1 MYLFQTA
8 KELQNHLQ
16 NLRNQ
21 GLTIGFV
28 PTMGALHAGHLS
40 LIEEAKKMTNCSVCS
55 IFVNPTQFNDP
66 KDLEK
71 YPRMPDKDA
80 QLLESVGN
88 DVLFMPPVEEVY
100 PPNLNTKLDLDFG
113 PMATVMEGAFRPGHF
128 DGMAQVVKRL
138 LDLVSPQDLFMG
150 QKDFQQFTIVK
161 SMIQQLGIPTRLV
174 MGATVRER
182 DGLAM
187 SSRNVRLTP
196 EDRQKAPVIFETLN
210 WAKSMLGI
218 LPIPA
223 IQEQALQKLQAPGF
237 RPEYFDIVNGD
248 TLMPIEAMPGKH
260 AQIVACTALW
270 VGNVRLIDNLILEM
284 Q

>member
-8 KELQNHLQ
+8 KELQNYLQ

-21 GLTIGFV
+21 GQTIGFV

-40 LIEEAKKMTNCSVCS
+40 LIEEAKKLTDCSVCS

-71 YPRMPDKDA
+71 YPRTPDKDIE
-80 QLLESVGN
+80 LLESVGN
-88 DVLFMPPVEEVY
+88 NVLFMPTVEEVY
-100 PPNLNTKLDLDFG
+100 PPQLNTKLDLDFG
-113 PMATVMEGAFRPGHF
+113 YMATVMEGAFRPGHF

-138 LDLVSPQDLFMG
+138 LDLVSPQVLFMG

-161 SMIQQLGIPTRLV
+161 SMIRQLGIPTRLI
-174 MGATVRER
+174 MGATVRES

-196 EDRQKAPVIFETLN
+196 EDRQKAPIIFETLN
-210 WAKSMLGI
+210 WAKNMLRQMPT
-218 LPIPA
+218 LE
-223 IQEQALQKLQAPGF
+223 IQAQAMRKLEAPGF
-237 RPEYFDIVNGD
+237 RPEYFDVVDGD
-248 TLMPIEAMPGKH
+248 TLMPIEDISKIH
-260 AQIVACTALW
+260 TQIVACTALW
-270 VGNVRLIDNLILEM
+270 AGNIRLIDNLVLETH
-284 Q
+284 

>member
-80 QLLESVGN
+80 QVLESVGN
-88 DVLFMPPVEEVY
+88 DVLFMPLVEEVY
-100 PPNLNTKLDLDFG
+100 PLDLNTKLDLDFG

-128 DGMAQVVKRL
+128 QGMAQVVKRL
-138 LDLVSPQDLFMG
+138 LDLVSPQALFMG

-174 MGATVRER
+174 MGATVREP

-187 SSRNVRLTP
+187 SSRNVRLTL

-210 WAKSMLGI
+210 WAKSMLGNM
-218 LPIPA
+218 PTPA
-223 IQEQALQKLQAPGF
+223 IQELALQKLQEPGF
-237 RPEYFDIVNGD
+237 RAEYFDIVDGD
-248 TLMPIEAMPGKH
+248 TLMPIEAVPKKH
-260 AQIVACTALW
+260 VQIVACTALW
-270 VGNVRLIDNLILEM
+270 AGNVRLIDNLILETH
-284 Q
+284 